1 MFLKTHDFWI
11 FYQLTNNASNKT
23 YNITY
28 VVVGKVPW
36 KYEWLQQI
44 GGFRFYSK
52 WYAASI
58 LLWHVMI
65 YISPKTMKA
74 TFLVASYPFILME
87 GVIMLQQYFC
97 TMNCFKTLGGLFFY
111 QMQYILGLTYLFSD
125 MFTNS
130 KLKTKVKRLM

>member
-1 MFLKTHDFWI
+1 MLLKTPDFWI
-11 FYQLTNNASNKT
+11 FYQLTNSNKT

-44 GGFRFYSK
+44 SGFRFYSK

-58 LLWHVMI
+58 LLWPVMI
-65 YISPKTMKA
+65 YISQKTMKA

>member
-1 MFLKTHDFWI
+1 MFLKTPDFWI
-11 FYQLTNNASNKT
+11 FYQLTNNASNET

-28 VVVGKVPW
+28 FVVGKVPW

-44 GGFRFYSK
+44 TGFRFYSK

-111 QMQYILGLTYLFSD
+111 QMQYILGLTYLFDDILFS
-125 MFTNS
+125 
-130 KLKTKVKRLM
+130 

>member
-1 MFLKTHDFWI
+1 
-11 FYQLTNNASNKT
+11 
-23 YNITY
+23 
-28 VVVGKVPW
+28 
-36 KYEWLQQI
+36 
-44 GGFRFYSK
+44 
-52 WYAASI
+52 
-58 LLWHVMI
+58 
-65 YISPKTMKA
+65 MKA